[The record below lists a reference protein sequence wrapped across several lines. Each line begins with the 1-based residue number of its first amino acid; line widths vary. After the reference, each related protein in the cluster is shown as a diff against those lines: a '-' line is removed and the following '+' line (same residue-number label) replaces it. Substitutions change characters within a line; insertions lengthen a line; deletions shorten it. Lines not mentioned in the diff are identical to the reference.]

1 MVKKK
6 YDNDFKVLIV
16 ELLNSGIK
24 TKQISED
31 YGLSLSM
38 INRWKR
44 EYKLK
49 SGDFSKKKELSLEA
63 QELKALKKELKNV
76 TMERDILKKA
86 VSIFSKSDL

>member
-1 MVKKK
+1 M
-6 YDNDFKVLIV
+6 IV
-16 ELLNSGIK
+16 ELLNSGVK

-49 SGDFSKKKELSLEA
+49 SKGFSKKKELSFEA
-63 QELKALKKELKNV
+63 QELKVLKKELKNV
-76 TMERDILKKA
+76 KRNILKA
-86 VSIFSKSDL
+86 VNIFSRSAYKI